1 MTLLSHEQYP
11 EAQYMLAFE
20 YSYVGNWTNV
30 NQVLDYM
37 SNNLHLTD
45 EEMKQHED
53 YVQYFNFLKSL
64 ADQGKTIYQLS
75 TSDIS
80 SIQQLV
86 AGTSEPVKSY
96 AQNVLEANGL
106 LKYYEPILLPENLK
120 LTPEKTSI
128 KTKPFTVN
136 DCLRVFPNPA
146 RQYVI
151 VEYNLSKELSG
162 RQGQIVFSVSTSE
175 GKIIETKLLSKT
187 QDQFLVNTTNYS
199 PGVFLFSI
207 QLSGK
212 ILNTKKVTVT
222 N

>member
-1 MTLLSHEQYP
+1 M
-11 EAQYMLAFE
+11 
-20 YSYVGNWTNV
+20 GDWNNV
-30 NQVLDYM
+30 NNVLDYV
-37 SNNLHLTD
+37 SNNLHLSYA
-45 EEMKQHED
+45 EMKQHED
-53 YVQYFNFLKSL
+53 YVLYFGFLKTLS
-64 ADQGKTIYQLS
+64 DQGRTIYQLS
-75 TSDIS
+75 TNDIS
-80 SIQQLV
+80 NIQQLV
-86 AGTSEPVKSY
+86 ASTSEPVKSY

-106 LKYYEPILLPENLK
+106 LKYYEPILLPEDLK
-120 LTPEKTSI
+120 SAPEKNSI
-128 KTKPFTVN
+128 KTKPFTAN

-199 PGVFLFSI
+199 PGIYLFSI

-212 ILNTKKVTVT
+212 TINTKKVTVT